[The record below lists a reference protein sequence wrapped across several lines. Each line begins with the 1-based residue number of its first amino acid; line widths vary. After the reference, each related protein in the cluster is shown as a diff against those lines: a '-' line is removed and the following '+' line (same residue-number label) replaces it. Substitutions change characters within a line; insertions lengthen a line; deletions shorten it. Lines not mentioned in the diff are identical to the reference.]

1 MIKRFL
7 HLADL
12 HIGKKLGDYSLLN
25 DQKNVLEQALAVA
38 EGCDGVFIAGDVY
51 DKPNPSVEAM
61 AVFDSFLTE
70 LAGKQKPV
78 YIISGNHDSA
88 GRISY
93 FGKLL
98 ESSRITVSAPFSGE
112 LQSVSFPEEDNIQIW
127 LLPFLTPSRVREF
140 FKEEKINSYED
151 AVRTVLAHAP
161 VNPEKINILLAHQFI
176 TGGQIS
182 EEEFAVGG
190 LDNISSEVFADFDY
204 VALGHLHCPQLC
216 GRKTIRYAGSPLKYS
231 FSEEHQKKSF
241 TVVTVQDKQNI
252 LTEQIPVSL
261 PHDVRTIKG
270 TFAELSQMPFS
281 QDYVQI
287 ILTDEILVP
296 DARMYLR
303 NQFPR
308 TCRFSIQNSR
318 LRTDAS
324 VMPETSEK
332 MQSPAEMFRL
342 FWMHQNQNQ
351 EPAEPQMQIVRQIF
365 EELEQEEFL

>member
-1 MIKRFL
+1 MTRRFL

-25 DQKNVLEQALAVA
+25 DQKIVLEQALSVA
-38 EGCDGVFIAGDVY
+38 EDCDGVFIAGDVY
-51 DKPNPSVEAM
+51 DKPNPAVDAM
-61 AVFDSFLTE
+61 AVFDDFLTK
-70 LAGKQKPV
+70 LSAKQKPV

-98 ESSRITVSAPFSGE
+98 ENSQITVSAPFSG
-112 LQSVSFPEEDNIQIW
+112 QMQAVSFPEEETIQIW
-127 LLPFLTPSRVREF
+127 LLPFLTPSRVREH
-140 FKEEKINSYED
+140 FKEEKISSYED

-190 LDNISSEVFADFDY
+190 LDNISADVFAGFDY
-204 VALGHLHCPQLC
+204 VALGHLHCPQSC
-216 GRKTIRYAGSPLKYS
+216 GRNTVRYAGSPLKYS
-231 FSEEHQKKSF
+231 FSEENQKKSF

-252 LTEQIPVSL
+252 LTEQIPVTL

-270 TFAELSQMPFS
+270 TFAELSEMPFS
-281 QDYVQI
+281 QDYVHI
-287 ILTDEILVP
+287 IMTDEIPVP

-303 NQFPR
+303 NQFPH
-308 TCRFSIQNSR
+308 TCRFSIQNAR

-324 VMPETSEK
+324 VMPEESEK

-342 FWMHQNQNQ
+342 FWMHQNQNH
-351 EPAEPQMQIVRQIF
+351 EPTEPQMQIVRQIF
-365 EELEQEEFL
+365 EELEQEELL

>member
-1 MIKRFL
+1 MKRRFL

-25 DQKNVLEQALAVA
+25 DQKNVLEQALSVA
-38 EGCDGVFIAGDVY
+38 EDCDGVFIAGDVY
-51 DKPNPSVEAM
+51 DKPNPGVEAM

-70 LAGKQKPV
+70 LSAKQKPV

-98 ESSRITVSAPFSGE
+98 ETNQITVSAPFSGE
-112 LQSVSFPEEDNIQIW
+112 LQSVCFPEEENLQIW
-127 LLPFLTPSRVREF
+127 LLPFLTPSRVREY
-140 FKEEKINSYED
+140 FKDEKINSYED

-176 TGGQIS
+176 TGGQMS

-190 LDNISSEVFADFDY
+190 LDNISAEVFADFDY
-204 VALGHLHCPQLC
+204 VALGHLHCPQSC

-231 FSEEHQKKSF
+231 FSEEKQNKSF
-241 TVVTVQDKQNI
+241 TIVNVQDKQNI
-252 LTEQIPVSL
+252 LTEQIPVKL
-261 PHDVRTIKG
+261 PHDVKTIKG
-270 TFAELSQMPFS
+270 TFAELLEIPFS

-287 ILTDEILVP
+287 VLTDEIPVP
-296 DARMYLR
+296 DARMRLR
-303 NQFPR
+303 NQFPHM
-308 TCRFSIQNSR
+308 CRFSIQNSR

-324 VMPETSEK
+324 VMPEESESI
-332 MQSPAEMFRL
+332 QSPAEMFRL
-342 FWMHQNQNQ
+342 FWMHQNQNH
-351 EPAEPQMQIVRQIF
+351 EPAESQMQIVRQIF
-365 EELEQEEFL
+365 EELEQEELL

>member
-1 MIKRFL
+1 MTKRFL

-12 HIGKKLGDYSLLN
+12 HIGKRMGDYSLLY
-25 DQKNVLEQALAVA
+25 DQQNVLEQALSVA
-38 EGCDGVFIAGDVY
+38 ESCDGVWIAGDVY

-61 AVFDSFLTE
+61 AVFDSFLTKLSE
-70 LAGKQKPV
+70 QKKPV

-98 ESSRITVSAPFSGE
+98 ETNLITVSAPFAGH
-112 LQSVSFPEEDNIQIW
+112 LQCVSFPQDERMQIW

-190 LDNISSEVFADFDY
+190 LDNISAEVFGSFDY
-204 VALGHLHCPQLC
+204 VALGHLHCPQSC

-231 FSEEHQKKSF
+231 FSEEHQNKSF
-241 TVVTVQDKQNI
+241 TVVTIQDKQNI
-252 LTEQIPVSL
+252 LTEQIPVAL
-261 PHDVRTIKG
+261 PHDVRTVKG
-270 TFAELSQMPFS
+270 TFAELAEMPVS
-281 QDYVQI
+281 LDYVQI
-287 ILTDEILVP
+287 ILTDEIPVP
-296 DARMYLR
+296 DARMRLR
-303 NQFPR
+303 SQFPHM
-308 TCRFSIQNSR
+308 CRFSIQNSR
-318 LRTDAS
+318 LRTDTS
-324 VMPETSEK
+324 IMPEKTET

-342 FWMHQNQNQ
+342 FWMHQNQNHPPT
-351 EPAEPQMQIVRQIF
+351 EAQMQIVCRIF
-365 EELEQEEFL
+365 EELEQEGTL